1 MITNLVLKDV
11 MILRSLR
18 HHTEEE
24 VEGYRLHSRLTIHQV
39 NNHNPPGAAQS
50 FFIWLTLDVQVT
62 RSDFGAYKCV
72 SKNSLGEFFLLVKQ
86 TFLMD
91 YHCR

>member
-1 MITNLVLKDV
+1 MQFKDV

-39 NNHNPPGAAQS
+39 
-50 FFIWLTLDVQVT
+50 T

-72 SKNSLGEFFLLVKQ
+72 SKNSLGKP
-86 TFLMD
+86 
-91 YHCR
+91 

>member
-1 MITNLVLKDV
+1 

-39 NNHNPPGAAQS
+39 TKKKKHPPGDQ
-50 FFIWLTLDVQVT
+50 LDASKQV
-62 RSDFGAYKCV
+62 RLRIGSYAVC
-72 SKNSLGEFFLLVKQ
+72 S
-86 TFLMD
+86 
-91 YHCR
+91 

>member
-1 MITNLVLKDV
+1 MSCQSHIEVKSPNVFYLLLKDV

-39 NNHNPPGAAQS
+39 S
-50 FFIWLTLDVQVT
+50 
-62 RSDFGAYKCV
+62 
-72 SKNSLGEFFLLVKQ
+72 VKVPMK
-86 TFLMD
+86 FALRVL
-91 YHCR
+91 HR

>member
-1 MITNLVLKDV
+1 MISVVLDNIEIKCSHVLKFKDV

-39 NNHNPPGAAQS
+39 
-50 FFIWLTLDVQVT
+50 T
-62 RSDFGAYKCV
+62 K
-72 SKNSLGEFFLLVKQ
+72 
-86 TFLMD
+86 
-91 YHCR
+91 

>member
-1 MITNLVLKDV
+1 MHQVTVECTTEASPKAITYWVFKVDCSLQTPKSAITYWLFKDV

-39 NNHNPPGAAQS
+39 GQ
-50 FFIWLTLDVQVT
+50 
-62 RSDFGAYKCV
+62 
-72 SKNSLGEFFLLVKQ
+72 
-86 TFLMD
+86 
-91 YHCR
+91 